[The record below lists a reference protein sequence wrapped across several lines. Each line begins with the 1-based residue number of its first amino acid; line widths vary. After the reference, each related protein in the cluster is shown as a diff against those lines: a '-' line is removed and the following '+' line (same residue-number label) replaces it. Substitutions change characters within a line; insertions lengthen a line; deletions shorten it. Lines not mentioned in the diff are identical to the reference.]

1 MNRRTVTR
9 LRHLGRPAALGIVWL
24 VALPLTAGCWFD
36 AYYFFVPASR
46 APCDSIPN
54 GCGPEGATGLL
65 VPDCPFGLVCFKLA
79 CDRHD
84 LCYVDCG
91 VPREACDSNFGKAM
105 LGLCAADYVAGDPRL
120 DKCLTLAF
128 IYWQAVVRFGGPSYD
143 ACCPAPGEDPAFM
156 RVVAAPAI
164 MPPYEDLD
172 DDLLPDA
179 WERAT
184 GCDPTARDTL
194 VDMDGDGFNNLE
206 EFVQGTDPAD
216 AASVPVM
223 PQR

>member
-1 MNRRTVTR
+1 MERRTLTLSWQASR
-9 LRHLGRPAALGIVWL
+9 TAALGLVWL
-24 VALPLTAGCWFD
+24 VLLPAIAGCGFD

-46 APCDSIPN
+46 APCSSIPN
-54 GCGPEGATGLL
+54 GCGPKGATGLL
-65 VPDCPFGLVCFKLA
+65 VPDCPFGLVCFKFA

-84 LCYVDCG
+84 LCYVDCD
-91 VPREACDSNFGKAM
+91 VPRDTCDSAFSQDL

-128 IYWQAVVRFGGPSYD
+128 IYWQAVVRFGGPFYD
-143 ACCPAPGEDPAFM
+143 ACCPAPVEGSAASMRSVAGSAF
-156 RVVAAPAI
+156 P
-164 MPPYEDLD
+164 PPYEDRD

-184 GCDPTARDTL
+184 GCDPTAPDAL

-206 EFVQGTDPAD
+206 EFVHGTDPAD
-216 AASVPVM
+216 ASSVPVM
-223 PQR
+223 SN

>member
-1 MNRRTVTR
+1 MEWRTLTG
-9 LRHLGRPAALGIVWL
+9 LWHASRPSALGLACL
-24 VALPLTAGCWFD
+24 VLLPLIAGCGFD

-65 VPDCPFGLVCFKLA
+65 VPDCPFGVVCFKFA

-84 LCYVDCG
+84 LCYAGCG
-91 VPREACDSNFGKAM
+91 GPRDSCDSNFGKDM
-105 LGLCAADYVAGDPRL
+105 LGLCAADYVAGDPRF

-128 IYWQAVVRFGGPSYD
+128 IYWQAAG
-143 ACCPAPGEDPAFM
+143 
-156 RVVAAPAI
+156 PAI
-164 MPPYEDLD
+164 TPPYEDVD

-184 GCDPTARDTL
+184 GCDPTARDAL

-206 EFVQGTDPAD
+206 EFVHGTDPCD
-216 AASVPVM
+216 ATSVPVM
-223 PQR
+223 KGR